1 MRSSD
6 GSLEWDENGDDIDTI
21 IADEQQ
27 DNSLESEIND
37 IIRKSTEN
45 LSEVL
50 DHSSDAEDNVAGMHK
65 PVENGAT
72 EEQKANW
79 ITYGV
84 TDIDG
89 AT

>member
-27 DNSLESEIND
+27 DNSFESEIND

-45 LSEVL
+45 LSKAL
-50 DHSSDAEDNVAGMHK
+50 DHSSDTEDNIAGMHE

-72 EEQKANW
+72 EEQKTN
-79 ITYGV
+79 
-84 TDIDG
+84 TDE
-89 AT
+89 

>member
-21 IADEQQ
+21 IAAEQQ

-45 LSEVL
+45 LSKAL
-50 DHSSDAEDNVAGMHK
+50 DHSSDTEDNVAGMHK

-72 EEQKANW
+72 EEQTTN
-79 ITYGV
+79 
-84 TDIDG
+84 TDE
-89 AT
+89 

>member
-45 LSEVL
+45 LSKVL
-50 DHSSDAEDNVAGMHK
+50 DHSSDAEDNVAGMHE

-72 EEQKANW
+72 EEQKTN
-79 ITYGV
+79 TE
-84 TDIDG
+84 
-89 AT
+89 

>member
-1 MRSSD
+1 MYMQVRSSD

-45 LSEVL
+45 LSKVL
-50 DHSSDAEDNVAGMHK
+50 DHSSDTEDNIAGMRK
-65 PVENGAT
+65 PGENGAT
-72 EEQKANW
+72 EEQTTNTK
-79 ITYGV
+79 
-84 TDIDG
+84 
-89 AT
+89 

>member
-27 DNSLESEIND
+27 DNSFESEIND

-45 LSEVL
+45 LSKAL
-50 DHSSDAEDNVAGMHK
+50 DNSSDTEDNIAGMHK

-79 ITYGV
+79 
-84 TDIDG
+84 
-89 AT
+89 